1 MPPCSVS
8 VFANKGTNAAP
19 QPRCCFPTGLL
30 SPCPAPHQQGHGEVR
45 VGPSP
50 GRDPRPCSRGQMP
63 VVGAGGVQLLTP
75 TPSLQQGSSAQG
87 ALLLPQ
93 PSGCRRGAALPLQP
107 PAAPW
112 GGSEQREQHRPLL
125 KPAAGHPAPHTP
137 PHSCGVRHSSK
148 KKRLKKSRGLMLHD
162 ADGMRHLPPAPTA
175 VPMAPA
181 PALGTP
187 RGASE
192 GLGGAQP
199 RGADVPLSLQV
210 RTADMGGYATS
221 LDFTQAVIAALDV

>member
-87 ALLLPQ
+87 ALLLPH
-93 PSGCRRGAALPLQP
+93 PSRCRLGCPSFAATSSPLGGLRAEGAAPTSAEACGRTP
-107 PAAPW
+107 STA
-112 GGSEQREQHRPLL
+112 
-125 KPAAGHPAPHTP
+125 HTP
-137 PHSCGVRHSSK
+137 PQLRCQTQQQK
-148 KKRLKKSRGLMLHD
+148 KKIKKIKRTD
-162 ADGMRHLPPAPTA
+162 AARCRQDAPPAPCSHSCPHGPCTSA
-175 VPMAPA
+175 GDTKGGFRRPW
-181 PALGTP
+181 
-187 RGASE
+187 
-192 GLGGAQP
+192 GAQP

>member
-1 MPPCSVS
+1 MLVTAEAC
-8 VFANKGTNAAP
+8 GRT
-19 QPRCCFPTGLL
+19 
-30 SPCPAPHQQGHGEVR
+30 
-45 VGPSP
+45 PST
-50 GRDPRPCSRGQMP
+50 
-63 VVGAGGVQLLTP
+63 AHTP
-75 TPSLQQGSSAQG
+75 TAVVSDT
-87 ALLLPQ
+87 
-93 PSGCRRGAALPLQP
+93 AA
-107 PAAPW
+107 
-112 GGSEQREQHRPLL
+112 
-125 KPAAGHPAPHTP
+125 
-137 PHSCGVRHSSK
+137 K
-148 KKRLKKSRGLMLHD
+148 KKIKKIKRTAAAQCRWD
-162 ADGMRHLPPAPTA
+162 APPAPTA